1 MLILNKIK
9 RFVCGYTIAGFDG
22 SGHHP
27 SNIRTGSLREKI
39 LPPIIKNDTPWIGN
53 GKLSSPFQM
62 FSCRII
68 SIKTPVGPTHRA
80 IGRLR
85 SEEHTSELQS
95 RENLVCRL

>member
-1 MLILNKIK
+1 CSRAFLDLHSFPT
-9 RFVCGYTIAGFDG
+9 RRSSDLDG

-80 IGRLR
+80 IGRLYV
-85 SEEHTSELQS
+85 SMQKHTLGHIDST
-95 RENLVCRL
+95 